1 MAALDRA
8 RSGLTP
14 AQLFT
19 CLVLLWLSGA
29 GLRLTLLAVPPVI
42 PLIHADLALTETE
55 IGALGSLP
63 SLLFA
68 LAAVP
73 GALLIARLGARATL
87 IAGLLLTALGSAARG
102 AAPDVVVLYL
112 ATGVMGAGIAVMQ
125 PALPPLVRAWLPDRI
140 GFATAVYSN
149 GLLVSET
156 LAVALTIPFVL
167 PLVGGSWRW
176 SFVVWSLPVLLTAV
190 LVWALAPREAEPV
203 TAALRRWWPDWR
215 NPLVWRLAL
224 MLGGVNTVYFAT
236 NTFLPDYLGSL
247 GRGDLINPALT
258 ALNLAQLPASFA
270 MLAWTGSLA
279 TRHWPYVAA
288 GLTLVA
294 SVLGMTLLGG
304 VWIVVFAGVLGCI
317 NAAVLVM
324 LLALPALLAAPQEVH
339 RVSAA
344 MFTMSYPCA
353 VMLTIIGGGAWDLTG
368 LPIVAFVPVGL
379 GAAAIAAL
387 APGIE
392 FAHLAR

>member
-1 MAALDRA
+1 
-8 RSGLTP
+8 
-14 AQLFT
+14 
-19 CLVLLWLSGA
+19 
-29 GLRLTLLAVPPVI
+29 LLAVPPVI
-42 PLIHADLALTETE
+42 PLIHADLALSETE

-73 GALLIARLGARATL
+73 GSLLIARFGARATL

-102 AAPDVVVLYL
+102 GASDVAMLYL
-112 ATGVMGAGIAVMQ
+112 ATIVMGAGVAVMQ
-125 PALPPLVRAWLPDRI
+125 PAMPPLARAWLPDRI

-156 LAVALTIPFVL
+156 LAVALTIPFIL

-176 SFVVWSLPVLLTAV
+176 SFVVWSLPVLLTAM
-190 LVWALAPREAEPV
+190 LVWSLAPREAEPV
-203 TAALRRWWPDWR
+203 TATLRRWWPDWR

-236 NTFLPDYLGSL
+236 NTFLPDYLGAL
-247 GRGDLINPALT
+247 GRRDLINPALT

-279 TRHWPYVAA
+279 TRHWPYVGA
-288 GLTLVA
+288 GLALVA
-294 SVLGMTLLGG
+294 SILGMTLMGG
-304 VWIVVFAGVLGCI
+304 AWIVVFAGALGCI

-353 VMLTIIGGGAWDLTG
+353 VMLTVIGGAVWDLTG
-368 LPIVAFVPVGL
+368 LPVVAFVPVGL
-379 GAAAIAAL
+379 SAAAIAAL

-392 FAHLAR
+392 FVRLAR